1 MSDEQVK
8 RYSTS
13 ANSLY
18 QGTRL
23 GALSVVMSSDHDRI
37 VSALRAENEALM
49 GTLDQINTMACYA
62 SEENTSL
69 RPQAL
74 LEIGKLARAALTATE
89 KEADDPQKKERRRY
103 PPQVYV

>member
-1 MSDEQVK
+1 MS
-8 RYSTS
+8 Y
-13 ANSLY
+13 
-18 QGTRL
+18 RL
-23 GALSVVMSSDHDRI
+23 GDHDRI

-74 LEIGKLARAALTATE
+74 LEIGKLARAALAATE
-89 KEADDPQKKERRRY
+89 KKP
-103 PPQVYV
+103 